1 MAELVSSPKSKSN
14 NCRTKTNKKIVRID
28 LTPMVDLGFL
38 LITFFIFTT
47 TMSQAKALDLAFP
60 KGDEHSMPVKLSGAL
75 TIYLTANNQLY
86 YCEDSLASN
95 GNNLVSATFNSIR
108 QVIITK
114 KRITKEKDLF
124 LIIKPTDACSY
135 QNIIDILD
143 EVNINMINRYA
154 MDNVNETEN
163 AILHKALKNQ

>member
-47 TMSQAKALDLAFP
+47 TMSQAKALDLALP
-60 KGDEHSMPVKLSGAL
+60 KGDEPSMNVKLSGAL

>member
-1 MAELVSSPKSKSN
+1 MAELVTSQESKSN

-47 TMSQAKALDLAFP
+47 NMSQAKALDLALP
-60 KGDEHSMPVKLSGAL
+60 KGDEPSIPVKLSGAL
-75 TIYLTANNQLY
+75 TIYLAVNNQLY
-86 YCEDSLASN
+86 YCEDTLASN
-95 GNNLVSATFNSIR
+95 GSNLVSASFNSIR
-108 QVIITK
+108 KVIINK
-114 KRITKEKDLF
+114 KSITKEKDLF

-135 QNIIDILD
+135 QNVIDILD

-154 MDNVNETEN
+154 IDNVNETEN
-163 AILHKALKNQ
+163 AILHKVLKKQ